1 MGAAGKAAGEEC
13 TGRRRVGWRAAR
25 WYAVAVPE
33 LPDVTVY
40 VEALNRRVRQRSLR
54 SVRVRSPFLLRTYE
68 PPVEEA
74 EGAVCIG
81 VERLGKRIV
90 LEMQRAGSDRPSE
103 RLFLVL
109 HLMIAGRLRWS
120 DGVEKVTG
128 GKIEQARFVFD
139 TGTLT
144 LTEAGTRK
152 RASLHVVRGPEGVR
166 TLHRGG
172 VDVLASSVNEL
183 GLALT
188 RENRTVKRALTDP
201 RICDGIGNA
210 YSDEILHAA
219 RLSPFRQT
227 GSMTAAE
234 VARLREACVGVLTT
248 WTDRLCREFGLVDEH
263 GASHPG
269 RFPGAGEITAFR
281 PDFAVHGRFGKPC
294 PACGAPVQRI
304 VYAENECNYCP
315 GCQTEGRI
323 LADRSMSR
331 LLRDDWPRTLEEL
344 EDH

>member
-1 MGAAGKAAGEEC
+1 M
-13 TGRRRVGWRAAR
+13 
-25 WYAVAVPE
+25 PE

-40 VEALNRRVRQRSLR
+40 LEALERRVVGRALR
-54 SVRVRSPFLLRTYE
+54 SVRVRSPFLVRTYE

-74 EGAVCIG
+74 EGRVCIG

-90 LEMQRAGSDRPSE
+90 LEMEGE
-103 RLFLVL
+103 LFLML
-109 HLMIAGRLRWS
+109 HLMIAGRLRWT
-120 DGVEKVTG
+120 DRVEKGTG

-144 LTEAGTRK
+144 LTEAGTKK
-152 RASLHVVRGPEGVR
+152 RASLHVVRGREGLR
-166 TLHRGG
+166 AIHRGG
-172 VDVLASSVNEL
+172 VDVLASSVSEF

-227 GSMTAAE
+227 GSMIPPE
-234 VARLREACVGVLTT
+234 IARLRDACISVLTM
-248 WTDRLCREFGLVDEH
+248 WTDRLRREFGLVDPE
-263 GASHPG
+263 GVERPG

-315 GCQTEGRI
+315 RCQTEGRI